1 MAHGQGEVLNL
12 ERKLGMFTEQWS
24 PRVAAEF
31 NDHQLKLTRLE
42 GEFLWHSHPDV
53 DEVFLVLAGELRIE
67 FRDRV
72 ALLAA
77 GELIVVPRGVEH
89 RPSAARECHVA
100 LIEPRGTVNTGDA
113 GGARTAPGD
122 VWV

>member
-12 ERKLGMFTEQWS
+12 GQKLKTFAEQWS

-31 NDHQLKLTRLE
+31 NDHQLKLARLE
-42 GEFLWHSHPDV
+42 GEFIWHSHPDA
-53 DEVFLVLAGELRIE
+53 DEVFLVLAGELTIE

-72 ALLAA
+72 ALLAE
-77 GELIVVPRGVEH
+77 GELMVVPRGVEH

-113 GGARTAPGD
+113 GGARTVSGD
-122 VWV
+122 LLV